1 MADVI
6 KQYTI
11 KINAD
16 VSDAEKKIKELGK
29 KSTNVEGLDIA
40 KQFQEQKESL
50 GGIVGGIKKDIK
62 GLSESINKLDS
73 SSLISGMQDAAN
85 QISETSNN
93 ILKLQEA
100 LQQLTDSSNFKTFS
114 TDMKE
119 QFSSLSTIVKDA
131 LDTFQNLGNVVKSI
145 SEGTFNADQLI
156 GIGDIETLLGR
167 RKKLQ
172 DKLYGL
178 LHQYNNEEEGRS
190 NIFNSRL
197 TDQTIGDAEKYQ
209 ATLESIIKTVQTI
222 QNLNQVLTRRGQHQ
236 IDVEKIFSA
245 KEFEGLTLG
254 EVKGDQ
260 KEFAEKIDKYYG
272 VIGDTIKDVSKDKSV
287 KAEVNVEGVV
297 KLNIESS
304 EKSAESVVDELTQQI
319 KEKIINNVQ
328 KKIQRKPIRIP
339 IGYTTDF
346 ENQDK
351 KKSDAEIE
359 KQLSKNDIRQEKDV
373 IQSLNLKIDTNTSD
387 LMSKVKS
394 AIESINQQIVN
405 DDSYAVKV
413 KVIADTD
420 MQSVSDLA
428 DDATDE
434 IRRRAESRGQE
445 GINTSSYSQGSFSIN
460 GATSSVNIDQASVNI
475 ANANVSIGDIGGI
488 VAESVGGVA
497 GKDAIVGSPS
507 KTTQTND
514 NSDIVYNSLLYSIKS
529 PKTDGI
535 IRKDKS
541 DETNTRELS
550 LSEMRFNE
558 NRFNVLKE
566 FKSFIT
572 NERKGL
578 EDLKKSEIYNA
589 ISTDPETGKQFA
601 RYGEGYTID
610 EFQKRLINTFNL
622 LNDKMNS
629 VINGSTIRNVNGE
642 IVSEGVKTRFDRVQK
657 ETIQNQIY
665 QQQNVTEWQKILLDN
680 LEKKRQS
687 ATTEEKLKAFI
698 RNPANQDSIKIRQT
712 EGQKPIDI
720 ARDIINSQFD
730 KAVGQILS
738 TSDFAAASQKSIQFP
753 GMKNAKTI
761 EEQFKSL
768 RTSALEKARE
778 SVLSD
783 MSLIQGGI
791 TKGADE
797 GGLAFTTTLSSEISR
812 ADKNVTKWGEAGEKG
827 YIAPKSY
834 KNKKSGPNM
843 QEKVRIAN
851 GIEIDSDV
859 GTILNSAKTAIN
871 ERGAV
876 GELKA
881 ALKLVRERAAE
892 QLMQQNEIT
901 RTTQQTLS
909 NMDEFV
915 ELYNHDGKLS
925 QEQVSRLDDLRG
937 AIALNMRDKQSEQA
951 ETRLKEL
958 QKKVLYG
965 EGLSKGE
972 KLESDQL
979 SDLVEATKQGFAQ
992 NATVDE
998 VYEFVQTARE
1008 RFQKEYEKSKKDERD
1023 IRKNAAQTLD
1033 AISSEY
1039 LVNGVSS
1046 NKDRAETEHKRR
1058 QKKLLEDRKRYAEL
1072 VDRMTMRSDSGV
1084 FDTSSLTSTEQ
1095 TEFLRLQQSIRDSA
1109 MLEALYNEKYGTPE
1123 DKDESKRKTSKTI
1136 KNLGLSEETSEGYIK
1151 LTNAEVSGDISK
1163 MSVDELNDAIK
1174 LIKQAKSEMEEA
1186 YEPFKKMK
1194 DEDYTQKA
1202 KETVADD
1209 ISKLKQEKA
1218 NLEKEREA
1226 MTDQRQIRKQD
1237 RKIQDVDLSIRQ
1249 LQSSEDLQKELVAER
1264 EKLRLA
1270 NEKYAN
1276 LQKTEASSDQ
1286 LKSAQKEIDNTQ
1298 SRINQLENRQNVAKQ
1313 IAQLQLQMNDIEH
1326 EQSDAQARG
1335 ASKNELAEI
1344 ESRKKNTQKQISSLK
1359 RQSDLDYS
1367 SLNKET
1373 QQELKTLVASRQGQI
1388 INEINRMLGLDSG
1401 QSVNIEDLAAFLESK
1416 QSLDGRV
1423 STSQVF
1429 DKINNVLGTDS
1440 GKSVDIQDLERY
1452 LSTQNQLKN
1461 LVSDSDQ
1468 SDRKKLEAL
1477 SSQLA
1482 KKIKG
1487 QTGQSIPTDEKSLS
1501 QLSELMQYYSD
1512 TQQKKE
1518 FSYHLLSELTKSIGK
1533 NGITTDEKELSQLMD
1548 LVNAYYDAGEM
1559 ISLYDEE
1566 SNVNYKNGEIKPRLA
1581 GIQTEGEKET
1591 KTRRQNREDAVKTRL
1606 KEQEQQLRIA
1616 MENMDRME
1624 EELTIRMQNQ
1634 LAEQAQLSEQEEAD
1648 KKQVE
1653 EQKRLS
1659 KLSTSQ
1665 KVDEINKK
1673 YSDMVSKLLTEKES
1687 NAKNMKKA
1695 ESEKIDTKELD
1706 ALNKQIQENTQLIQM
1721 ERERISVSPN
1731 NSPILQEY
1739 YDNDEQLQKLLQQ
1752 QEAFESAQ
1760 KDRNRLYA
1768 EIEKESQIQDKVKNG
1783 GKAYKRHQDKID
1795 SLQSE
1800 LDVVEQ
1806 TVSDYYKQNIS
1817 QQIKD
1822 VKQNIMEQVADS
1834 LADDIY
1840 ELQDQFIDAVQR
1852 GDSEDNILSYRNAYL
1867 SKLNE
1872 YESLGIGQMDR
1883 LSYISPSG
1891 THHGYVEIPSKDG
1904 KKSEYFTARDYA
1916 LKYTTS
1922 TYDNLLKEREE
1933 LLSKKQALE
1942 TQHKTKKA
1950 SKENEIAIGQKYEKQ
1965 IDDDVQ
1971 RLKEEQEQAI
1981 RNVYLDAFEKA
1992 KTKKEANGLI
2002 EQLGYVNISEEEFN
2016 FDANEYSKGNRAISS
2031 INDSYAARFAKRSN
2045 YGNRIRKNLRIDGQS
2060 IEDLKSER
2068 ESLMPQVEAGQKYET
2083 LAQNVK
2089 QRWSSQDKLIDGLIS
2104 YSSAS
2109 VKNYDQEINQ
2119 INSDIKSIDH
2129 ELSQPIDKKPSESNE
2144 EYNARV
2150 KSVKDN
2156 LQQKKHDLGDR
2167 YAQIIDEQAEN
2178 KKNREKEWSSLSRRI
2193 TTATKN
2199 RQIPGQG
2206 SLSQEDLLKTVYGRF
2221 FEQGDNYRKIA
2232 DDLSQ
2237 AVSSGKDDATQSSLK
2252 AQLAQAKED
2261 YFASIIDLLSVDRN
2275 ALTSHNDILKDLDQ
2289 GEQKYRNNISLA
2301 RNILEQQKTDD
2312 AAKILGRKSKKS
2324 IDAEARVKEI
2334 DSALAAA
2341 EAFISDREKEFDRLT
2356 KELESSDASGN
2367 KKSELSQ
2374 RSKGLDAKERA
2385 RGAKLIH
2392 EQNRDEYKS
2401 LTKDDYKKFYE
2412 GSKGDERNPWRSW
2425 FYAEMSEDEAII
2437 SRQIHDLVDKKFKNN
2452 GLDEFS
2458 ENLLSAYQEQARS
2471 MGLSLTKYGSVE
2483 AKVSK
2488 QDFFADPNKYK
2499 LPTITAEKALAA
2511 GFTDVKPVSDA
2522 ITEVTGSVNVANAA
2536 EIGQGFNS
2544 SGLALESTQQAV
2556 LGAIQ
2561 SLGSGKASGT
2571 TTGNGVQT
2579 KSPVA
2584 PSNLTREQLIAQY
2597 NEKLG
2602 GLKITDAE
2610 YKNILKEAVRNQFG
2624 IEKGANGSFKVIE
2637 DANNEL
2643 TKDFIK
2649 TNKIKVGNSKSKVD
2663 VPDNIR
2669 QLFSETYKVLNS
2681 NTATDA
2687 EKTAAKVKAVQS
2699 GIMLN
2704 KKGRPVL
2711 KPEKAS
2717 EEATAA
2723 FAKEHGIEL
2732 PNVSSVKV
2740 ESNETEVN
2748 SKSSEDKSKKV
2759 DTDKQPASSKS
2770 KKEPEYKTQKPDRII
2785 PEGEEGLDEIN
2796 RVLRIKPKD
2805 NWPQEAKDYWSARKE
2820 FVTQVAE
2827 KRNYTKNDHG
2837 FYENQQGKAEA
2848 YRETAQA
2855 AEQAAQAE
2863 EKEAKT
2869 SSKASQATDDTPILS
2884 REEIQKQINR
2894 AKGNLNRSKKEE
2906 AKNKWQT
2913 KIDELTNQLNDIPEN
2928 EEQPQG
2934 DEEVTPEFLQQ
2945 LIQTTKEQIDF
2956 YEKSLQQ
2963 MQDKESELAKIAK
2976 QNIETLNQKL
2986 AIHETALRELQS
2998 TPDIQE
3004 EKPEVKVSQ
3013 TKSDGKQKKRKT
3025 KYTDTNDAINIF
3037 NKSEPLSEEDFIKY
3051 IKGGLDQGWSLG
3063 RAKNNKLFFGGEKAV
3078 SKEGVEN
3085 ITAQYKDNEE
3095 ALHSLYQ
3102 AYLEATEAAKQ
3113 HAKAAKES
3121 GKSAKEAAE
3130 DTSASAEEVKQ
3141 EDSPQKNGKKLS
3153 RDEKKKINRRISD
3166 IERSLKRKKIKPEE
3180 KEALQSELEELV
3192 GMLPEKSS
3200 TRQRYM
3206 NGQKQSTNQKP
3217 STTNVSGKQQT
3228 PANAEHDSALAGD
3241 TNALNEHKQALEN
3254 DTQQEKNDNTEQN
3267 AKTDFNIPPEI
3278 KAVRDT
3284 LLKLGVQ
3291 KVSNTDAYDY
3301 KALKNGFFYKDEYN
3315 PEGLYYRSPNN
3326 GPEYVQRGG
3335 YVSKN
3340 LSMLEGFEKNLDREM
3355 SRGYVQNLMSYMPE
3369 MFRSSD
3375 IQNEIREAQKKAKDL
3390 LSLQGK
3396 TRDENGISLYNSDE
3410 IKGFQDTLREIVATA
3425 QKYRGNISDAI
3436 NVGQVSSGFASA
3448 RADMEAYVNS
3458 LNNSSVA
3465 IQKFNNNE
3473 LEMTYTLR
3481 TADNMLETHVVSV
3494 DRTGAIYDQLAN
3506 STKYLN
3512 PLQQA
3517 LNGLG
3522 TKFREIFNYVIA
3534 STSIYEVINMVKQ
3547 AVSMITEM
3555 DTAMT
3560 NLRKV
3565 AEGTTEQFNSF
3576 KDASFGIAKQTGSTA
3591 TSVVDAA
3598 TEWARL
3604 GYSLEDSSKLAQTS
3618 IVYSNVGELDA
3629 ATATTDLVSALKAFD
3644 IEAEN
3649 AMHVV
3654 DVMNEIG
3661 NNYAISS
3668 AQIGEVL
3675 EKSSS
3680 SLAVSGDDL
3689 EHVTAMAAAM
3699 NEVIQ
3704 DASVTGSTLKVVGLR
3719 LRGAKTELTDMD
3731 EETDGMV
3738 TSTSKLRSKIM
3749 GLTNVDGKGGFDI
3762 MLDSKNFKS
3771 TYDIMKGIA
3780 DVWDDMAQIDQA
3792 ALLELIAGKNR
3803 AQGAAALI
3811 SNFETAE
3818 KALNDAYNS
3827 EGSAMKENDK
3837 YLDSIQGKMNQF
3849 KTSVQELANTTINT
3863 DDIKMIV
3870 DLGTELLS
3878 IVNSL
3883 IKQFGGLKTILGA
3896 VAAIFLQKNGF
3907 NLFNFDKISKTWST
3921 KDFTKSIK
3929 NFFVKAFTKVKVPD
3943 EVSNFFA
3950 GKNLTDKLFGEDGV
3964 LARKGFQQTP
3974 EAVQEFAK
3982 EAINAGNATATVG
3995 DAIDA
4000 ASTKVVSF
4008 GGLLKNL
4015 GNIGLTVLSSL
4026 GTTALV
4032 MAASMALEAIATG
4045 VYNLIHADEIAIQK
4059 GKEATQAIKDRY
4071 DAYEQLKDT
4080 ISETDKQITGKD
4092 DIQTTEESITT
4103 IAERYDELHDGVNEL
4118 SNANENL
4125 STDKYQEYLDLCNK
4139 LAEQSPSLVSGYDS
4153 QGNAILNLGN
4163 TAAEAEAALMR
4174 MYEAEKLAANVEIAQ
4189 NIQDSYTGFNT
4200 QIKEKKTE
4208 NTDISTNIKDLE
4220 EKYKESKQQSEQI
4233 EQTISQ
4239 YTENAKKAKQAE
4251 KELEQAMSNAPA
4263 GPYKP
4268 LSNDEI
4274 TQRMASVAKGE
4285 MTMAEA
4291 FPQMEEKKAKNK
4303 LAQYQSEE
4311 IDGWANI
4318 NEDTLFIPQYIDGFH
4333 KELNRIVSQYGL
4345 VAQSIDQYTV
4355 GEAAEFTVDGLNKLS
4370 TDELNE
4376 IQNQIANY
4384 VQSAINSQTEQLQL
4398 QLKEQTSQKSAN
4410 DLYIQD
4416 QTKSIQGIISNYLNT
4431 SDVFGEQSTDVQNA
4445 ILNNLDSLDLSVISD
4460 KYGGQIVPYI
4470 YGELI
4475 QPINDL
4481 KPEAQKALTELFE
4494 IKPNNKTANE
4504 YIQALVNQ
4512 IHEVAGDDKKAQQIW
4527 EGLLGVDKV
4536 QDEISSAQSII
4547 RKEFMTTD
4555 AYGHVLENNMTDEQL
4570 EQLYGLSLDDLRIY
4584 ADLVRDGVYK
4594 TWEELQKAFEDAKN
4608 QKAPES
4614 TDTLSTLL
4622 NSEDYKS
4629 FAETASSNLSSL
4641 TGALETLRTEGSLT
4655 AEEMVNL
4662 QNSFPDLTEFTTK
4675 SIQTK
4680 AFEELDGWISKIR
4693 EGMDSMSEEGKKQ
4706 AQTMIQNM
4714 IDQYGD
4720 LGVNMEQIHDTFI
4733 DSLDLDLNT
4742 TAGHEQA
4749 KGELSV
4755 FDQQVEELRSR
4766 LESEGLELDT
4776 HVLYTI
4782 VASDQFSGTA
4792 DEILA
4797 KYKDAQINWKITLD
4811 NQDLERHI
4819 EYQQGVINREV
4830 SAKSLKEA
4838 NGEVLT
4844 PEDYKVSTTSAKS
4857 IARMRNRELENAI
4870 TVRDAINDH
4879 RSSEYAVANKKVV
4892 EAEQAALE
4900 AQIEAAQAEKEE
4912 IESATNEYQN
4922 KVTQADNAVTA
4933 AQNAIDAA
4941 EAEVGE
4947 GMADQKLYVA
4957 LAEAYAV
4964 RAAANLALSG
4974 KWEEIANEH
4983 PEWYEE
4989 FIGNSLSAAS
4999 SAQSDTESANG
5010 YDNIDSQQKLNQ
5022 LQEDATKIQRNL
5034 TVAEQNH
5041 QKVSKSTYNALI
5053 HNAKDQIKL
5062 LKEERDANKDNISVW
5077 REKQDQIDSLS
5088 DSIYEW
5094 STTAD
5099 SLIYDQASQLASTI
5113 STAMSESISETG
5125 LTDDTINAL
5134 KTAFSDLDGSKFD
5147 VSDAFYSTADGVKI
5161 NTEALQEL
5169 TKAEFELIGA
5179 PLANE
5184 IANVQAQLDAN
5195 PGDSALQQKLENL
5208 METNAKYFAQYEEMQ
5223 KALSHQNRM
5232 DLAESTANAGAN
5244 YDANY
5249 ERSKKYKEAYE
5260 KGLTGTDDFKE
5271 FTAYADVYGRDTIE
5285 AYEAVSS
5292 KIQRYFTEDAA
5303 DGLSNFLTDMEK
5315 LGYAAQDAD
5324 GYWTIT
5330 ADDYD
5335 AAAKDMQMGSEWFMD
5350 TMNKLEDF
5358 GFIHTYVDSLNEAQ
5372 LKTRDV
5378 EEQIA
5383 DAVQTYSDMVARG
5396 ASDDDL
5402 QKQIEHINELES
5414 QWQNLGELTETWGE
5428 VDQANRKKEF
5438 LGIDDQL
5445 SAFEEMYKNADTDAG
5460 RDAARKA
5467 AEDYVKQFGYTL
5479 EEGKFKLSADDLVD
5493 YESRITTFS
5502 GSMENPLTAEDM
5514 GISAD
5519 NVEKFNGAIDNVKQL
5534 AESGDLSS
5542 IQEAISGLTAEDLKN
5557 IDYSDGKYTEGFE
5570 AAEGAVDQ
5578 LRDSLGL
5585 AKEDTN
5591 LLIDV
5596 MTALGLV
5603 EGQTVD
5609 SVPEKMQQLQDYLS
5623 TATKENGEAYQI
5635 STDVASQSAEQLQTQ
5650 LDEIDLAIEAQLDPD
5665 SDVYKQLEEL
5675 RKQTEI
5681 QLNIKNSDQTQ
5692 TQLKEWAETGDRE
5705 NIAKTFGIDVN
5716 SEEVDRYIQQI
5727 QNMPS
5732 DYDLAVHIDDSQ
5744 FQTLIESI
5752 TGEPYQAEVE
5762 VVGKDKVTQFVNKIK
5777 QKLQSNPI
5785 TQPIVQKVQ
5794 QFGQKVKQQI
5804 TTKVDS
5810 GNSGK
5815 EVNKV
5820 ENSVEDLNKTTG
5832 TAKVNVNTKGALS
5845 GIQNVRNQLLSLN
5858 SVVATPRINVITGNA
5873 TSIIS
5878 QIRDAINQLRDK
5890 TVTLTTIKR
5899 ETSALGTAHASGTT
5913 SLSRAYANGKD
5924 WTVGRDESALVN
5936 EIGQESRVRDGVWE
5950 LIPGGPH
5957 VEDLRKDDIIFNAEQ
5972 TADLI
5977 RTGKTARQGKLVAY
5991 ANGTVNGMSAYRA
6004 GNSVGK
6010 LGKGSTSSNSK
6021 KSNGGN
6027 GGNGN
6032 KGGKTSGKSKSNKQT
6047 ELEKWLEKLFDWI
6060 EVRLDRIQRRIDN
6073 ATQQA
6078 ENSIGF
6084 STKNSYVNTA
6094 MDETRSLIANNQA
6107 GEQRYYQQ
6115 AEAVYQ
6121 KATSGKKKLLSAD
6134 KAQKII
6140 QKIKD
6145 GTIDINEYSEKER
6158 KFIDAYKE
6166 WYDKAL
6172 DCRDAVYQLE
6182 QQLKELQQTKL
6193 DNITEEFE
6201 TIADSLEAI
6210 KASSEATVDYYNAV
6224 GRAVGTADKVELD
6237 KQLKRQEDIT
6247 RTLQQE
6253 GASYRAELANA
6264 ASIFGVN
6271 SNEYREASNKLE
6283 EINKALIESQ
6293 TTELEL
6299 SKTIREFSFELRNNF
6314 IKRVKALVDKFSSI
6328 ASLAEKRGTTSVY
6341 GINTAQTESLY
6352 TDQIKHNNDL
6362 ILKYYENI
6370 NDKRKEIAEKGW
6382 AINSKAYEE
6391 AYDQITQDESAIL
6404 SLFSANEDL
6413 KDSIRTLRWKP
6424 YTELNK
6430 ELDQT
6435 KSDLEHINSF
6445 IRDGEIFD
6453 DDAQI
6458 TERGYA
6464 RIALIA
6470 KEMDIAE
6477 KKDRNAREAMK
6488 KLDEELAN
6496 HVINL
6501 EEYNEGMDEQ
6511 VGIIQDAASI
6521 LFDDKTKLA
6530 DIYIDQITKENDA
6543 LQKLI
6548 DARRDALS
6556 AKKEY
6561 YDYDKTLKN
6570 KNKDIA
6576 QLQAQINA
6584 LQGVTNDAAQARRAK
6599 LQAELQEKQEDLQD
6613 TLYQHSIDLQQE
6625 GYNKLSEDMQA
6636 ALDRAVEL
6644 INGKIEVLNQTAA
6657 SMLTQLKNNGF
6668 DESGTIKGIIA
6679 DNATAVHTSTDA
6691 MIEALSGEGEIGQ
6704 LLTDLGVYM
6713 QDNKPQID
6721 IATAINNR
6729 IPESAVSNID
6739 TSLSLIYDS
6748 LNNDIKDNLANIEF
6762 ALGSLNPS
6770 EEDKARIEAERK
6782 EKLVEL
6788 NKQIEV
6794 LTYQIE
6800 MENGNIN
6807 ANEAIISKKQS
6818 QINEAQGN
6826 IDTLYNNIAS
6836 LYAQRDADYAQANA
6850 NNAAADNWMVKAQKA
6865 KKKAKKNEYINNAN
6879 VLRQQAEQLITR
6891 AKNAQVQID
6900 TLEAAKNGVV
6910 DYNNSIINTLTSE
6923 INSLNNTVSGY
6934 KTNLDDLNDQLKEL
6948 QDKKLEL
6955 ELPESITT
6963 PETARGEHN
6972 VSGVDIDNTQTPKTV
6987 YDTNDVAAQTQAT
7000 QAAAQAA
7007 QAAAVAAQAAAQI
7020 IEKIRVDENGDPIL
7034 HYAKGTKRIHK
7045 DQLAWTNEYA
7055 DKVGSEMIVR
7065 PSDGA
7070 ILTPLKAN
7078 DSVIPANLAD
7088 NLFKWGAISPDKFIT
7103 NPFVGKWSAEGGSS
7117 VTNNADYTAAPQTV
7131 EMHFDSLFHI
7141 EGNVDESVMPRLE
7154 NLGKSLV
7161 NDRDFQKNVI
7171 KFVTKDFVRES
7182 KKQGIR

>member
-172 DKLYGL
+172 DRLQGL

-197 TDQTIGDAEKYQ
+197 TKQTIGDAEKYQ

-236 IDVEKIFSA
+236 LDVDKLFSA

-260 KEFAEKIDKYYG
+260 KEYAEKIDKFYG

-297 KLNIESS
+297 KLDIESS

-475 ANANVSIGDIGGI
+475 ANANVSIGDVGGI

-558 NRFNVLKE
+558 KRFNVLKE
-566 FKSFIT
+566 FKSFVT

-629 VINGSTIRNVNGE
+629 VINGSTIRDVNGE
-642 IVSEGVKTRFDRVQK
+642 IVSEGVKTRFNRVQK

-687 ATTEEKLKAFI
+687 ATTEEKLKAFV

-834 KNKKSGPNM
+834 KNKKPGPNM

-915 ELYNHDGKLS
+915 ELYNHDGELS

-937 AIALNMRDKQSEQA
+937 AIALNMRDKESEQA

-1046 NKDRAETEHKRR
+1046 NKDRAEAEHKRR

-1095 TEFLRLQQSIRDSA
+1095 TEFLRLQQGIRDSA

-1344 ESRKKNTQKQISSLK
+1344 ESRKKSTQKQISSLK

-1423 STSQVF
+1423 STSQVL

-1461 LVSDSDQ
+1461 LSSDSDQ

-1533 NGITTDEKELSQLMD
+1533 NGITTDEKKLSQLMD
-1548 LVNAYYDAGEM
+1548 LVNTYYDAGEM

-1566 SNVNYKNGEIKPRLA
+1566 SDVNYKNGEIKPRLA

-1648 KKQVE
+1648 KKQAE

-1721 ERERISVSPN
+1721 ERERVSVSPN

-1933 LLSKKQALE
+1933 LLSKKQVLE
-1942 TQHKTKKA
+1942 TQHQTKKA

-1965 IDDDVQ
+1965 INDDVQ

-2045 YGNRIRKNLRIDGQS
+2045 YGNRIRNNLRIDGQS

-2109 VKNYDQEINQ
+2109 VKNYDKEINQ

-2129 ELSQPIDKKPSESNE
+2129 ELSQPIDKKPSESSE

-2156 LQQKKHDLGDR
+2156 LQQRKHDLGDR

-2199 RQIPGQG
+2199 RQILGQG

-2367 KKSELSQ
+2367 KKSESSQ
-2374 RSKGLDAKERA
+2374 KSKGLDAKERA

-2511 GFTDVKPVSDA
+2511 GFTDVKPVSDV
-2522 ITEVTGSVNVANAA
+2522 ITEVTGNVNVANAA

-2561 SLGSGKASGT
+2561 SLGSGKASST
-2571 TTGNGVQT
+2571 TAGNGVQT

-2584 PSNLTREQLIAQY
+2584 PSGLTREQLIAQY

-2602 GLKITDAE
+2602 GLKITDTE
-2610 YKNILKEAVRNQFG
+2610 YKNILKEAVQNKFG
-2624 IEKGANGSFKVIE
+2624 IAKDANGSFKVIE
-2637 DANNEL
+2637 DVNNEL

-2740 ESNETEVN
+2740 ESNETEIN

-2894 AKGNLNRSKKEE
+2894 AKNNLKRSKKEE
-2906 AKNKWQT
+2906 TKNKWQT
-2913 KIDELTNQLNDIPEN
+2913 KIDELTNQLNDIPKN

-2998 TPDIQE
+2998 TSDTQE
-3004 EKPEVKVSQ
+3004 EKPEGKASQ
-3013 TKSDGKQKKRKT
+3013 TKSDVKQKKRKST
-3025 KYTDTNDAINIF
+3025 YTDTNDAINIF

-3051 IKGGLDQGWSLG
+3051 IKDGLDQGWSLG
-3063 RAKNNKLFFGGEKAV
+3063 RAKNNKLFFGGEKAT

-3085 ITAQYKDNEE
+3085 ITLQYKDNEE

-3130 DTSASAEEVKQ
+3130 DTNASAEEVKQ
-3141 EDSPQKNGKKLS
+3141 EDSPQKKGKKLS
-3153 RDEKKKINRRISD
+3153 RDKKKKINRRISD

-3206 NGQKQSTNQKP
+3206 NGQKQNTNQKP

-3228 PANAEHDSALAGD
+3228 PTNTEHDNALAGD
-3241 TNALNEHKQALEN
+3241 TNALHEHKQALEN

-3267 AKTDFNIPPEI
+3267 AKTEFNIPPEI

-3335 YVSKN
+3335 YVSRN

-3355 SRGYVQNLMSYMPE
+3355 NRGYVQNLMSYMPE

-3964 LARKGFQQTP
+3964 LARKGFQQAP

-4026 GTTALV
+4026 GTTALI

-4163 TAAEAEAALMR
+4163 TAAEAEAALLR
-4174 MYEAEKLAANVEIAQ
+4174 MYEAEKLSANLDIGEDIQTSYEGFIQEIE
-4189 NIQDSYTGFNT
+4189 N
-4200 QIKEKKTE
+4200 KTKE
-4208 NTDISTNIKDLE
+4208 NTIIAKDLKE
-4220 EKYKESKQQSEQI
+4220 IYADINKNSVEQESIADMNYLKIWENEDAIDLPSFSLESQEKLEKLL
-4233 EQTISQ
+4233 
-4239 YTENAKKAKQAE
+4239 AE
-4251 KELEQAMSNAPA
+4251 KGLEWSVAYGTEQAGGKATFKIPGLHKVLEENPDFQEYLQTGINNVVEDATYEQSSDLNA
-4263 GPYKP
+4263 
-4268 LSNDEI
+4268 
-4274 TQRMASVAKGE
+4274 QRI
-4285 MTMAEA
+4285 
-4291 FPQMEEKKAKNK
+4291 EKER
-4303 LAQYQSEE
+4303 AQ
-4311 IDGWANI
+4311 
-4318 NEDTLFIPQYIDGFH
+4318 T
-4333 KELNRIVSQYGL
+4333 
-4345 VAQSIDQYTV
+4345 
-4355 GEAAEFTVDGLNKLS
+4355 
-4370 TDELNE
+4370 
-4376 IQNQIANY
+4376 
-4384 VQSAINSQTEQLQL
+4384 
-4398 QLKEQTSQKSAN
+4398 AN

-4416 QTKSIQGIISNYLNT
+4416 QKKSIQGIIGKYLNT
-4431 SDVFGEQSTDVQNA
+4431 SDVFSSQNQQMQDA
-4445 ILNNLDSLDLSVISD
+4445 ILNNLDSLDLSLITD
-4460 KYGGQIVPYI
+4460 KYQGEIVPYI
-4470 YGELI
+4470 YHELI
-4475 QPINDL
+4475 EPINRLD
-4481 KPEAQKALTELFE
+4481 KPAQQAIQKLFE
-4494 IKPNNKTANE
+4494 IKPEKISATD
-4504 YIQALVNQ
+4504 YINQ
-4512 IHEVAGDDKKAQQIW
+4512 LRDQIKLIFPDDIASQDKWGD
-4527 EGLLGVDKV
+4527 LLGIDN
-4536 QDEISSAQSII
+4536 I
-4547 RKEFMTTD
+4547 RKEIGSARSIITSEFTD
-4555 AYGHVLENNMTDEQL
+4555 ATGHVKLSSDQIGE
-4570 EQLYGLSLDDLRIY
+4570 LYGLSLDDLRIY
-4584 ADLVRDGVYK
+4584 ADLARDGVYK
-4594 TWEELQKAFEDAKN
+4594 TWEELQKAFEDTKKKKEI
-4608 QKAPES
+4608 QK
-4614 TDTLSTLL
+4614 DGTLSDLL
-4622 NSEDYKS
+4622 NDESYQS

-4662 QNSFPDLTEFTTK
+4662 QNSFPDLTEFT
-4675 SIQTK
+4675 SEAIQTK
-4680 AFEELDGWISKIR
+4680 AFEELNEWINKIR
-4693 EGMDSMSEEGKKQ
+4693 EGMKDMSEEGKEQ
-4706 AQTMIQNM
+4706 ARTMIQNM
-4714 IDQYGD
+4714 VDQYGD
-4720 LGVNMEQIHDTFI
+4720 LGLTQDKVMDFFTDQMLA
-4733 DSLDLDLNT
+4733 SSSGSAGLNRGDYQT
-4742 TAGHEQA
+4742 
-4749 KGELSV
+4749 L
-4755 FDQQVEELRSR
+4755 FNNRLEELQSM
-4766 LESEGLELDT
+4766 LPEGEELDM
-4776 HVLYTI
+4776 HVVYTLI
-4782 VASDQFSGTA
+4782 ASDQFSGTA

-4797 KYKDAQINWKITLD
+4797 KYKNTKINWEITTEEKELVKNAEVAQTKLD
-4811 NQDLERHI
+4811 
-4819 EYQQGVINREV
+4819 
-4830 SAKSLKEA
+4830 KEA
-4838 NGEVLT
+4838 AKRSNKEAKGESIT
-4844 PEDYKVSTTSAKS
+4844 PEDYDISVSTVNDIKKIRFDEMKIAGKRVGEFSGDKNSDTYKNLLIAYNKAYQEYLQAEADAENMAREQTESAV
-4857 IARMRNRELENAI
+4857 NDELQQLENSNNI
-4870 TVRDAINDH
+4870 L
-4879 RSSEYAVANKKVV
+4879 K
-4892 EAEQAALE
+4892 EA
-4900 AQIEAAQAEKEE
+4900 
-4912 IESATNEYQN
+4912 QN
-4922 KVTQADNAVTA
+4922 KVTEAEKDGGKASAELYEAIATEQDNQAEINRRIADEYQKMADNATNDTDKTKWQGQA
-4933 AQNAIDAA
+4933 DEYRDAA
-4941 EAEVGE
+4941 LQNEADAKEQRLIPIQNEYNKLQNVATAIQHELTEAE
-4947 GMADQKLYVA
+4947 QK
-4957 LAEAYAV
+4957 
-4964 RAAANLALSG
+4964 
-4974 KWEEIANEH
+4974 
-4983 PEWYEE
+4983 
-4989 FIGNSLSAAS
+4989 
-4999 SAQSDTESANG
+4999 
-5010 YDNIDSQQKLNQ
+5010 
-5022 LQEDATKIQRNL
+5022 
-5034 TVAEQNH
+5034 H
-5041 QKVSKSTYNALI
+5041 QKVSAKTYRDLI
-5053 HNAKDQIKL
+5053 ANGKAQIKNL
-5062 LKEERDANKDNISVW
+5062 QQQQSKVDEFSDKWWELQNS
-5077 REKQDQIDSLS
+5077 IDSMS
-5088 DSIYEW
+5088 DSMYDW
-5094 STTAD
+5094 SSTMD
-5099 SLIYDQASQLASTI
+5099 SLVYDQASQLASTI
-5113 STAMSESISETG
+5113 QTAISESTSETG
-5125 LTDDTINAL
+5125 LTTETINAL
-5134 KTAFSDLDGSKFD
+5134 LTGFSDLTGKDLD
-5147 VSDAFYSTADGVKI
+5147 VSEAFYNTADGVKV
-5161 NTEALQEL
+5161 NTEALREL
-5169 TKAEFELIGA
+5169 TQAEFDLMSTGITD
-5179 PLANE
+5179 E
-5184 IANVQAQLDAN
+5184 IQALQDKMKGPIDQTVWNSYNDQLQQLMQTQAQ
-5195 PGDSALQQKLENL
+5195 
-5208 METNAKYFAQYEEMQ
+5208 YFAQYEEMQ
-5223 KALSHQNRM
+5223 KALSYNNAI
-5232 DLAESTANAGAN
+5232 DIAESTENKGAN
-5244 YDANY
+5244 YDSNY
-5249 ERSKKYKEAYE
+5249 SRWKNYKEAYE
-5260 KGLTGTDDFKE
+5260 KGEVGTDEFKA
-5271 FTAYADVYGRDTIE
+5271 FTAYGDAFGRNT
-5285 AYEAVSS
+5285 YEAFEGVMD
-5292 KIQRYFTEDAA
+5292 KFERYFTEDATV
-5303 DGLSNFLTDMEK
+5303 GIENFL
-5315 LGYAAQDAD
+5315 QDLKSK
-5324 GYWTIT
+5324 GLVSY
-5330 ADDYD
+5330 
-5335 AAAKDMQMGSEWFMD
+5335 SEEEGWSTLF
-5350 TMNKLEDF
+5350 E
-5358 GFIHTYVDSLNEAQ
+5358 NE
-5372 LKTRDV
+5372 
-5378 EEQIA
+5378 E
-5383 DAVQTYSDMVARG
+5383 
-5396 ASDDDL
+5396 
-5402 QKQIEHINELES
+5402 
-5414 QWQNLGELTETWGE
+5414 
-5428 VDQANRKKEF
+5428 
-5438 LGIDDQL
+5438 
-5445 SAFEEMYKNADTDAG
+5445 
-5460 RDAARKA
+5460 DAARAMGMGPEFFNDMFGKIQDLGGYYSKVGSLTEYELNKQDLNSQLEDALGTYTRMYESGKA
-5467 AEDYVKQFGYTL
+5467 TTEELEAQKQVVQDIRDQIGDNEVNKDNFVKDQEKKRVEDFANLKDNLQMYQQLYDEATTDAEKETIRKMAQKEISKYGYDL
-5479 EEGKFKLSADDLVD
+5479 KEGEIALSEKAQED
-5493 YESRITTFS
+5493 YESRIKAGSFEEPLSAETF
-5502 GSMENPLTAEDM
+5502 GYTHNQEN
-5514 GISAD
+5514 SAD
-5519 NVEKFNGAIDNVKQL
+5519 LYDNMVKTLTERKDEIAGITDELSKYSREELLAIGHSDGQWSAGEKELEQLCDTLDVSYDNANLLVDALAGLGLIEFPGIAEVPDALADGRTQVEEFLKTTVGKTFKDFNLDADVTQMSADDLNTLISRYESLRKSIGAEAGSDVDQFISSKIREAEVQLDIKTRIDGGSYRL
-5534 AESGDLSS
+5534 
-5542 IQEAISGLTAEDLKN
+5542 EDLKQMT
-5557 IDYSDGKYTEGFE
+5557 DEELASEFE
-5570 AAEGAVDQ
+5570 LD
-5578 LRDSLGL
+5578 LNTD
-5585 AKEDTN
+5585 
-5591 LLIDV
+5591 
-5596 MTALGLV
+5596 
-5603 EGQTVD
+5603 EGQA
-5609 SVPEKMQQLQDYLS
+5609 K
-5623 TATKENGEAYQI
+5623 
-5635 STDVASQSAEQLQTQ
+5635 
-5650 LDEIDLAIEAQLDPD
+5650 
-5665 SDVYKQLEEL
+5665 LEEL
-5675 RKQTEI
+5675 HN
-5681 QLNIKNSDQTQ
+5681 QL
-5692 TQLKEWAETGDRE
+5692 EGMETGYDYT
-5705 NIAKTFGIDVN
+5705 IH
-5716 SEEVDRYIQQI
+5716 VDDTQF
-5727 QNMPS
+5727 
-5732 DYDLAVHIDDSQ
+5732 SQ
-5744 FQTLIESI
+5744 LMSAI
-5752 TGEPYQAEVE
+5752 TGESYQAEVE
-5762 VVGKDKVTQFVNKIK
+5762 IVGKDKVTSVANKIK

-5794 QFGQKVKQQI
+5794 QFGEKVKQKM
-5804 TTKVDS
+5804 TTTVQTDTGSSNKD
-5810 GNSGK
+5810 
-5815 EVNKV
+5815 VNEV
-5820 ENSVEDLNKTTG
+5820 ENNVEDLNKTTG
-5832 TAKVNVNTKGALS
+5832 TAKVNVDTKDALS
-5845 GIQNVRNQLLSLN
+5845 RIQNVKNQLSSLN
-5858 SVVATPRINVITGNA
+5858 SVTANPRISVDTSNA
-5873 TSIIS
+5873 YTPIF
-5878 QIRDAINQLRDK
+5878 AIKGMLDQLKDK
-5890 TVTLTTIKR
+5890 TVTLTTRKV
-5899 ETSALGTAHASGTT
+5899 TVGGSDALGTAHASGTT
-5913 SLSRAYANGKD
+5913 SLSRAYASGKD
-5924 WTVGRDESALVN
+5924 WTVGQDESALVN
-5936 EIGQESRVRDGVWE
+5936 EIGQESIVRDGVWQ

-5957 VEDLRKDDIIFNAEQ
+5957 VEDLRADDIIFNAEQ
-5972 TADLI
+5972 TEDLL
-5977 RTGKTARQGKLVAY
+5977 RTGKTARRGQLVAH
-5991 ANGTVNGMSAYRA
+5991 ARGTADGMPAFKA
-6004 GNSVGK
+6004 
-6010 LGKGSTSSNSK
+6010 STMNYPNRNKK
-6021 KSNGGN
+6021 KSNNGGSSN
-6027 GGNGN
+6027 RGNGGGNGN
-6032 KGGKTSGKSKSNKQT
+6032 GGKGGKNKKNNKNKA
-6047 ELEKWLEKLFDWI
+6047 LDNFNKYIEKLFDWI

-6078 ENSIGF
+6078 ENAIGTLNKIGSI
-6084 STKNSYVNTA
+6084 SQNKNAYINTA
-6094 MDETRSLIANNQA
+6094 MNETRSLISNNQA

-6115 AEAVYQ
+6115 ANKVYAA
-6121 KATSGKKKLLSAD
+6121 ATSGKTKLLSAD

-6140 QKIKD
+6140 QRIKD
-6145 GTIDINEYSEKER
+6145 GTIDITEYNEKER

-6166 WYDKAL
+6166 WW
-6172 DCRDAVYQLE
+6172 
-6182 QQLKELQQTKL
+6182 
-6193 DNITEEFE
+6193 IH
-6201 TIADSLEAI
+6201 
-6210 KASSEATVDYYNAV
+6210 ATV
-6224 GRAVGTADKVELD
+6224 
-6237 KQLKRQEDIT
+6237 
-6247 RTLQQE
+6247 
-6253 GASYRAELANA
+6253 
-6264 ASIFGVN
+6264 FGD
-6271 SNEYREASNKLE
+6271 EY
-6283 EINKALIESQ
+6283 
-6293 TTELEL
+6293 
-6299 SKTIREFSFELRNNF
+6299 
-6314 IKRVKALVDKFSSI
+6314 
-6328 ASLAEKRGTTSVY
+6328 
-6341 GINTAQTESLY
+6341 
-6352 TDQIKHNNDL
+6352 
-6362 ILKYYENI
+6362 
-6370 NDKRKEIAEKGW
+6370 
-6382 AINSKAYEE
+6382 
-6391 AYDQITQDESAIL
+6391 
-6404 SLFSANEDL
+6404 
-6413 KDSIRTLRWKP
+6413 
-6424 YTELNK
+6424 
-6430 ELDQT
+6430 
-6435 KSDLEHINSF
+6435 
-6445 IRDGEIFD
+6445 
-6453 DDAQI
+6453 
-6458 TERGYA
+6458 
-6464 RIALIA
+6464 
-6470 KEMDIAE
+6470 
-6477 KKDRNAREAMK
+6477 
-6488 KLDEELAN
+6488 
-6496 HVINL
+6496 
-6501 EEYNEGMDEQ
+6501 
-6511 VGIIQDAASI
+6511 
-6521 LFDDKTKLA
+6521 
-6530 DIYIDQITKENDA
+6530 
-6543 LQKLI
+6543 
-6548 DARRDALS
+6548 
-6556 AKKEY
+6556 
-6561 YDYDKTLKN
+6561 KN
-6570 KNKDIA
+6570 
-6576 QLQAQINA
+6576 
-6584 LQGVTNDAAQARRAK
+6584 
-6599 LQAELQEKQEDLQD
+6599 
-6613 TLYQHSIDLQQE
+6613 
-6625 GYNKLSEDMQA
+6625 
-6636 ALDRAVEL
+6636 
-6644 INGKIEVLNQTAA
+6644 
-6657 SMLTQLKNNGF
+6657 
-6668 DESGTIKGIIA
+6668 
-6679 DNATAVHTSTDA
+6679 
-6691 MIEALSGEGEIGQ
+6691 
-6704 LLTDLGVYM
+6704 
-6713 QDNKPQID
+6713 
-6721 IATAINNR
+6721 
-6729 IPESAVSNID
+6729 
-6739 TSLSLIYDS
+6739 
-6748 LNNDIKDNLANIEF
+6748 
-6762 ALGSLNPS
+6762 
-6770 EEDKARIEAERK
+6770 
-6782 EKLVEL
+6782 
-6788 NKQIEV
+6788 
-6794 LTYQIE
+6794 
-6800 MENGNIN
+6800 
-6807 ANEAIISKKQS
+6807 
-6818 QINEAQGN
+6818 
-6826 IDTLYNNIAS
+6826 
-6836 LYAQRDADYAQANA
+6836 
-6850 NNAAADNWMVKAQKA
+6850 
-6865 KKKAKKNEYINNAN
+6865 
-6879 VLRQQAEQLITR
+6879 
-6891 AKNAQVQID
+6891 
-6900 TLEAAKNGVV
+6900 
-6910 DYNNSIINTLTSE
+6910 
-6923 INSLNNTVSGY
+6923 
-6934 KTNLDDLNDQLKEL
+6934 
-6948 QDKKLEL
+6948 
-6955 ELPESITT
+6955 
-6963 PETARGEHN
+6963 
-6972 VSGVDIDNTQTPKTV
+6972 
-6987 YDTNDVAAQTQAT
+6987 
-7000 QAAAQAA
+7000 
-7007 QAAAVAAQAAAQI
+7007 
-7020 IEKIRVDENGDPIL
+7020 
-7034 HYAKGTKRIHK
+7034 
-7045 DQLAWTNEYA
+7045 
-7055 DKVGSEMIVR
+7055 
-7065 PSDGA
+7065 
-7070 ILTPLKAN
+7070 
-7078 DSVIPANLAD
+7078 
-7088 NLFKWGAISPDKFIT
+7088 
-7103 NPFVGKWSAEGGSS
+7103 
-7117 VTNNADYTAAPQTV
+7117 
-7131 EMHFDSLFHI
+7131 
-7141 EGNVDESVMPRLE
+7141 
-7154 NLGKSLV
+7154 
-7161 NDRDFQKNVI
+7161 
-7171 KFVTKDFVRES
+7171 
-7182 KKQGIR
+7182 